1 MSSSCRRLYAALGAG
16 ALLGV
21 GAGAA
26 GAANWEFLPRLEG
39 GATYNDNY
47 RMAEG
52 STPKQQVY
60 GPYIDAQFSAD
71 LLSPRGFLDIVPRIV
86 SNYYPNDT
94 SDNATNEFL
103 NVAGDYKG
111 LRSELKGV
119 AQYYN
124 ATTIISE
131 LPPATFPGVGLG
143 QVVGGATGRV
153 SFRNREQF
161 TRVAPEYL
169 YDITQRTHLDLQAD
183 VQHASF
189 GKSLIQQY
197 GYNNYTGRAGLL
209 FDLTQRSKLSV
220 RGVYA
225 RFMPQV
231 GSNTNRYGVE
241 FQWSMRNSQIMQTYL
256 RFGANRLAAQTPQ
269 GTINSN
275 GFTGGAGV
283 QWNFQITQVVIDVLR
298 ELTPSDAGS
307 VITNDELRLRVLH
320 AFEPRLSG
328 FFGARALRVQGASNK
343 PGFAIQGEDYVT
355 GEVGLDYQVSLNFRV
370 EGTYTLTWQRFQGEP
385 TGESNAVGLAF
396 IYQPLSRYEPLPE
409 FTGIPREP

>member
-1 MSSSCRRLYAALGAG
+1 MSSSYRKLYVALGAG

-21 GAGAA
+21 GSGAS
-26 GAANWEFLPRLEG
+26 GAANWEWLPRLEG

-47 RMAEG
+47 RMAEIP
-52 STPKQQVY
+52 SQKQMVY
-60 GPYIDAQFSAD
+60 GPYIDAQLAAD
-71 LLSPRGFLDIVPRIV
+71 LISPRGHLDIVPRVV

-94 SDNATNEFL
+94 ADNSTDEFL
-103 NVAGDYKG
+103 NIDGDYTG

-124 ATTIISE
+124 ETTIISE
-131 LPPATFPGVGLG
+131 LPPATFPGVNLG

-161 TRVAPEYL
+161 SRIAPEYL
-169 YDITQRTHLDLQAD
+169 YDLTQRTHLDLQAD

-197 GYNNYTGRAGLL
+197 GYNNYTGRAGLR
-209 FDLTQRSKLSV
+209 FDVTQRSKLAV
-220 RGVYA
+220 RGVYS
-225 RFMPQV
+225 RFTPQV
-231 GSNTNRYGVE
+231 GSDTDRYGIE
-241 FQWSMRNSQIMQTYL
+241 MQWSMRNSQIMQTYL

-269 GTINSN
+269 GTINST

-283 QWNFQITQVVIDVLR
+283 EWNFQITQVVIDALR
-298 ELTPSDAGS
+298 EITPSDAGS
-307 VITNDELRLRVLH
+307 VITNDELRFRVLH
-320 AFEPRLSG
+320 AFEPRFSG
-328 FFGARALRVQGASNK
+328 FFGARALRVRGASSK

-355 GEVGLDYQVSLNFRV
+355 GELGLEYQVSLNFRV
-370 EGTYTLTWQRFQGEP
+370 QGTYTLTWQQFQAEP
-385 TGESNAVGLAF
+385 SAQSNAVGLAF
-396 IYQPLSRYEPLPE
+396 IYQPLSQYQPLPE

>member
-1 MSSSCRRLYAALGAG
+1 MSSSCRRVYVALGAG

-26 GAANWEFLPRLEG
+26 GAANWELLPRLATG
-39 GATYNDNY
+39 GTYNDNY

-52 STPKQQVY
+52 GTPKQQVY
-60 GPYIDAQFSAD
+60 GPFIDAQVSAD
-71 LLSPRGFLDIVPRIV
+71 LLSERGFLDIVPRIE

-94 SDNATNEFL
+94 GDDSTNEFL
-103 NVAGDYKG
+103 DVTGSYKG
-111 LRSELKGV
+111 LRSQLKGV

-131 LPPATFPGVGLG
+131 LPPASFPGVRLG

-169 YDITQRTHLDLQAD
+169 YDLSQRTHLDLQAD

-197 GYNNYTGRAGLL
+197 GYDDYTGRAGVL
-209 FDLTQRSKLSV
+209 FDLTQRSQLAV
-220 RGVYA
+220 RGVYS
-225 RFMPQV
+225 RFNPQV
-231 GSNTNRYGVE
+231 GSNTDRYGVDFE
-241 FQWSMRNSQIMQTYL
+241 WDRRASQIMHWYV
-256 RFGANRLAAQTPQ
+256 RFGADRLAAQTAQ
-269 GTINSN
+269 GTLNSN
-275 GFTGGAGV
+275 GFTGGAGAE
-283 QWNFQITQVVIDVLR
+283 WDFQVTQVVVDVVR
-298 ELTPSDAGS
+298 ALTPSDAGS
-307 VITNDELRLRVLH
+307 VITDDEARVRVLH

-328 FFGARALRVQGASNK
+328 FVAARAMRLRGASSE
-343 PGFAIQGEDYVT
+343 PGLAIQGEDYLA
-355 GEVGLDYQVSLNFRV
+355 GEVGVDYQVSLNFRV
-370 EGTYTLTWQRFQGEP
+370 EGNYTLTWQRFQGEP
-385 TGESNAVGLAF
+385 SAQSNAVGLTF

>member
-1 MSSSCRRLYAALGAG
+1 MSSSCRRLYVALGAG
-16 ALLGV
+16 ALLGI
-21 GAGAA
+21 GHGSAR
-26 GAANWEFLPRLEG
+26 AANWEFLPRVAG

-52 STPKQQVY
+52 ATPKQAVY
-60 GPYIDAQFSAD
+60 GPFVDAQFSAN
-71 LLSPRGFLDIVPRIV
+71 LISPRGFLDFVPRIV

-94 SDNATNEFL
+94 ADNATNEFL
-103 NVAGDYKG
+103 NVLGDYKG

-131 LPPATFPGVGLG
+131 LPPATFPGVALG

-161 TRVAPEYL
+161 LRLAPEYM
-169 YDITQRTHLDLQAD
+169 YDMTQRTHLDLQAD
-183 VQHASF
+183 IQHVTF

-197 GYNNYTGRAGLL
+197 GYDNYTGRAGVLL
-209 FDLTQRSKLSV
+209 DVTQRSELSI
-220 RGVYA
+220 RGVYS
-225 RFMPQV
+225 RFKPQV
-231 GSNTNRYGVE
+231 GSDTNRYGAE
-241 FQWSMRNSQIMQTYL
+241 FEWDLRDSQIMHTYL
-256 RFGANRLAAQTPQ
+256 RFGANRLSSQTPQ
-269 GTINSN
+269 GTLTSN

-283 QWNFQITQVVIDVLR
+283 EWDFQITQVVLDVVR
-298 ELTPSDAGS
+298 ALTPSDAGS
-307 VITNDELRLRVLH
+307 VITDDEARFRVLH

-328 FFGARALRVQGASNK
+328 FFGARAVRVRGVSSR
-343 PGFAIQGEDYVT
+343 PGLAIQGEDYFA
-355 GEVGLDYQVSLNFRV
+355 GEVGVDYQVSLNFRV
-370 EGTYTLTWQRFQGEP
+370 EGTYDLTWQQFQNEP
-385 TGESNAVGLAF
+385 SAVSNAVGLTF

>member
-1 MSSSCRRLYAALGAG
+1 MSSSYRKLYVALGAG

-21 GAGAA
+21 GSGAC

-47 RMAEG
+47 RMAEIP
-52 STPKQQVY
+52 SEKQMVY
-60 GPYIDAQFSAD
+60 GPYIDAQLAAD
-71 LLSPRGFLDIVPRIV
+71 LISPRGHLDIVPRVV

-94 SDNATNEFL
+94 ADNATNEYL
-103 NVAGDYKG
+103 DIDGDYTG

-124 ATTIISE
+124 ATTIFSE
-131 LPPATFPGVGLG
+131 LPPATFPGVNLG

-153 SFRNREQF
+153 TFRNREQF
-161 TRVAPEYL
+161 ARIAPEYL
-169 YDITQRTHLDLQAD
+169 YDLTQRTHLDLQAD

-197 GYNNYTGRAGLL
+197 GYDNYTGRGGLL
-209 FDLTQRSKLSV
+209 FDLTPRSKLAV
-220 RGVYA
+220 RGVYS

-241 FQWSMRNSQIMQTYL
+241 FQWSMRNSQIMQTYV
-256 RFGANRLAAQTPQ
+256 RFGANRLAAQTAQ

-283 QWNFQITQVVIDVLR
+283 QWNFQVTQVVIDALR

-307 VITNDELRLRVLH
+307 VITNDELRFRVLH
-320 AFEPRLSG
+320 AFEPRFSG
-328 FFGARALRVQGASNK
+328 FFGARALRVRGASNK
-343 PGFAIQGEDYVT
+343 PGLAIQGEDYVT
-355 GEVGLDYQVSLNFRV
+355 GEMGVEYQVSLNFRV
-370 EGTYTLTWQRFQGEP
+370 QGTYTLTWQQFQGEP
-385 TGESNAVGLAF
+385 SAESNAVGLAF
-396 IYQPLSRYEPLPE
+396 IYQPLSQYQPLPE

>member
-1 MSSSCRRLYAALGAG
+1 MSSSYRKLYVALGAG

-21 GAGAA
+21 GSGAC

-47 RMAEG
+47 RMAEIP
-52 STPKQQVY
+52 SEKQMVY
-60 GPYIDAQFSAD
+60 GPYIDAQLAAD
-71 LLSPRGFLDIVPRIV
+71 LISPRGHLDIVPRVV

-94 SDNATNEFL
+94 ADNATNEYL
-103 NVAGDYKG
+103 DIDGDYTG

-124 ATTIISE
+124 ATTIFSE
-131 LPPATFPGVGLG
+131 LPPATFPGVNLG

-153 SFRNREQF
+153 TFRNREQF
-161 TRVAPEYL
+161 ARIAPEYL
-169 YDITQRTHLDLQAD
+169 YDLTQRTHLDLQAD

-197 GYNNYTGRAGLL
+197 GYDNYTGRGGLL
-209 FDLTQRSKLSV
+209 FDLTPRSKLAV
-220 RGVYA
+220 RGVYS
-225 RFMPQV
+225 RFTPQV

-241 FQWSMRNSQIMQTYL
+241 FQWSRRNSQIMQTYV
-256 RFGANRLAAQTPQ
+256 RFGANRLAAQTAQ

-283 QWNFQITQVVIDVLR
+283 QWNFQVTQVVIDALR

-307 VITNDELRLRVLH
+307 VITNDELRFRVLH
-320 AFEPRLSG
+320 AFEPRFSG
-328 FFGARALRVQGASNK
+328 FFGARALRVRGASNK
-343 PGFAIQGEDYVT
+343 PGLAIQGEDYVT
-355 GEVGLDYQVSLNFRV
+355 GEMGVEYQVSLNFRV
-370 EGTYTLTWQRFQGEP
+370 QGTYTLTWQQFQGEP
-385 TGESNAVGLAF
+385 SAESNAVGLAF
-396 IYQPLSRYEPLPE
+396 IYQPLSQYQPLPE

>member
-1 MSSSCRRLYAALGAG
+1 MSSSYRKLYVALGAG

-21 GAGAA
+21 GSGAC

-47 RMAEG
+47 RMAEIP
-52 STPKQQVY
+52 SERQMVY
-60 GPYIDAQFSAD
+60 GPYIDAQLAAD
-71 LLSPRGFLDIVPRIV
+71 LISPRGHLDIVPRVV

-94 SDNATNEFL
+94 ADNATNEYL
-103 NVAGDYKG
+103 DIDGDYTG

-124 ATTIISE
+124 ATTIFSE
-131 LPPATFPGVGLG
+131 LPPATFPGVNLG

-153 SFRNREQF
+153 TFRNREQF
-161 TRVAPEYL
+161 ARIAPEYL
-169 YDITQRTHLDLQAD
+169 YDLTQRTHLDLQAD

-197 GYNNYTGRAGLL
+197 GYDNYTGRGGLL
-209 FDLTQRSKLSV
+209 FDLTPRSKLAV
-220 RGVYA
+220 RGVYS
-225 RFMPQV
+225 RFTPQV

-241 FQWSMRNSQIMQTYL
+241 FQWSRRNSQIMQTYV
-256 RFGANRLAAQTPQ
+256 RFGANRLAAQTAQ

-283 QWNFQITQVVIDVLR
+283 QWNFQVTQVVIDALR

-307 VITNDELRLRVLH
+307 VITNDELRFRVLH
-320 AFEPRLSG
+320 AFEPRFSG
-328 FFGARALRVQGASNK
+328 FFGARALRVRGASNK
-343 PGFAIQGEDYVT
+343 PGLAIQGEDYVT
-355 GEVGLDYQVSLNFRV
+355 GEMGVEYQVSLNFRV
-370 EGTYTLTWQRFQGEP
+370 QGTYTLTWQQFQGEP
-385 TGESNAVGLAF
+385 SAESNAVGLAF
-396 IYQPLSRYEPLPE
+396 IYQPLSQYQPLPE